1 MTKFSPGAKNASKLK
16 LDPLFA
22 TRPPGRPRTGERASL
37 SAIAISNWVCGAPP
51 CLGKKLNF
59 TSKCDKRHFNPDWI
73 LYKGTSKCAVSCM
86 LGGRSLPVLVRA
98 CSRSGCA
105 LFSSNWYCLAHG
117 GHAAQGGGGGGAYHA
132 AAAVVSLAISPQA
145 GQVSRPGG
153 AHCWPKSQ
161 VDRRR
166 ERGREMPTSD
176 ADR

>member
-1 MTKFSPGAKNASKLK
+1 MCDLHSKIPLCRRQALSLPAGAKNASRLK

-22 TRPPGRPRTGERASL
+22 TRPRRQRASL
-37 SAIAISNWVCGAPP
+37 SHYLCLYLRFKLGLCGR
-51 CLGKKLNF
+51 GKELNF

-117 GHAAQGGGGGGAYHA
+117 GHAAPQGGGVEGPTLQPPPLLALQYLHRQARSVGQA
-132 AAAVVSLAISPQA
+132 AAPTA
-145 GQVSRPGG
+145 GPN
-153 AHCWPKSQ
+153 
-161 VDRRR
+161 RR
-166 ERGREMPTSD
+166 
-176 ADR
+176 